1 MMKLP
6 RRALVC
12 PPPDSYAHALTR
24 DADPRPVDLD
34 LAREQHAAYAAALRR
49 IGLAVTELPPDPDY
63 PDSCFAQ
70 DPAFVLD
77 DILVV
82 ARPGAQSRRRE
93 ARALVAAL
101 APLELPRYS
110 VVPPATLE
118 GGDVLVTEDK
128 LFAGLSARTN
138 VEAVEQLRMVFARPV
153 VAVPV
158 PERYLHLL
166 TGCTYLGNGRLLATA
181 ECAALPE
188 LSGFERL
195 VVPASEAP
203 AANVLALGADVIL
216 PDGYPL
222 TAALLARAGFN
233 LHPVPIG
240 EFEKRDGGVTCLA
253 MLY

>member
-1 MMKLP
+1 MQPP

-12 PPPDSYAHALTR
+12 PPPDSYARALTR

-34 LAREQHAAYAAALRR
+34 LARQQHAAYAAALRR
-49 IGLAVTELPPDPDY
+49 TGLAVTELPPDPAY
-63 PDSCFAQ
+63 PDACFVQ

-93 ARALVAAL
+93 ARALAAAL
-101 APLELPRYS
+101 APLELPKYS
-110 VVPPATLE
+110 IVPPATLE
-118 GGDVLVTEDK
+118 GGDVLATEDR
-128 LFAGLSARTN
+128 LFVGLSARTN
-138 VEAVEQLRMVFARPV
+138 VEAVEQLRLVFARPV

-181 ECAALPE
+181 DCAALPE

-203 AANVLALGADVIL
+203 AANVLALGAEVIL

-222 TAALLARAGFN
+222 TAGLLARAGFN

-240 EFEKRDGGVTCLA
+240 EFEKRDGGVTCLS
-253 MLY
+253 LLH